1 MPRCMHYAIDGCG
14 GVRVEC
20 REPTA
25 RAAIRCCTLPP
36 AARCLGSFCHA
47 EQDIQSAPD
56 PERATL
62 HEAVLECAAQGGRLC
77 SADEL
82 LGGEC
87 CGTGCGYDGE
97 HVWR

>member
-1 MPRCMHYAIDGCG
+1 MLANEIEGATSGERLGDLERLGDHLTSRH
-14 GVRVEC
+14 GV
-20 REPTA
+20 A
-25 RAAIRCCTLPP
+25 LLAG
-36 AARCLGSFCHA
+36 RCLGSFCHA

-82 LGGEC
+82 LGLSLI
-87 CGTGCGYDGE
+87 
-97 HVWR
+97 HI